1 MVDAAYLPFFFLRQ
15 GDVMMAHREKEKEN
29 ENEKEIVLWV
39 TYETLK
45 VSAGEIGS
53 WTSVPNK

>member
-1 MVDAAYLPFFFLRQ
+1 MWRICLFFLRQ
-15 GDVMMAHREKEKEN
+15 GDVMMAHREKEK
-29 ENEKEIVLWV
+29 EKEIVLWV

>member
-1 MVDAAYLPFFFLRQ
+1 MRRICLFFLRQ
-15 GDVMMAHREKEKEN
+15 GDVMMAHRGKEKVK
-29 ENEKEIVLWV
+29 EKEIVLRV

>member
-1 MVDAAYLPFFFLRQ
+1 
-15 GDVMMAHREKEKEN
+15 MMAHREKEK
-29 ENEKEIVLWV
+29 EKEIVLWV